1 MSEDTKYFFFLRNSN
16 NTVMTRTTMITA
28 SRKVPPTPATVPTV
42 ETEKLPSMLSSSE
55 LGDET
60 EVIGETKTEKLG
72 CMVSYPKV
80 KDEAEGE
87 EERKSTLS
95 LMTLMSTFYRILCM
109 VIKVRLLRVYVV
121 GVLFTY
127 CFAVIQDK

>member
-1 MSEDTKYFFFLRNSN
+1 
-16 NTVMTRTTMITA
+16 MITA
-28 SRKVPPTPATVPTV
+28 SRKLPPTPATVPTV

-87 EERKSTLS
+87 GEENVVLDVVLKCSGTFSRVVTSILGIRTL
-95 LMTLMSTFYRILCM
+95 
-109 VIKVRLLRVYVV
+109 LL
-121 GVLFTY
+121 L
-127 CFAVIQDK
+127 